1 MFRMLRVLLRKEF
14 LQIGRDRVILRMLF
28 LMPVVQLVILAN
40 AATFE
45 VKVAHLWVV
54 DQDQSTMSRRLIDQF
69 RGSNRFVPVGSSAT
83 TGPADAAL
91 IDGAADLVL
100 VIPRDFETT
109 LRQTH
114 RGTVQLVLDAVN
126 GAQAG
131 VIQGYASRILA
142 SAARQLGADLVPA
155 LRGFDATDPAP
166 RRGQANVQVRSRG
179 WYNQSLDYRHY
190 MVPGILVQLI
200 TLIGTLVTA
209 LNIVREKEIGT
220 LDQLNVTPVSRA
232 AFITAK
238 LLPMWTIALVLLA
251 IGLTV
256 GRVVFGMPIEG
267 SLLVVFVGAGLYLV
281 AALGIGLWISTV
293 ADTQQQA
300 LFVTFAL
307 TMVYTLMSGLFTP
320 VSGMPGWAQTIA
332 QANPLLHFI
341 TLMRAVLLKG
351 AGFRD
356 VARQLLAL
364 AAAGVIILS
373 LAVRQ
378 YQKRAG

>member
-1 MFRMLRVLLRKEF
+1 M
-14 LQIGRDRVILRMLF
+14 
-28 LMPVVQLVILAN
+28 
-40 AATFE
+40 
-45 VKVAHLWVV
+45 
-54 DQDQSTMSRRLIDQF
+54 
-69 RGSNRFVPVGSSAT
+69 
-83 TGPADAAL
+83 
-91 IDGAADLVL
+91 
-100 VIPRDFETT
+100 T
-109 LRQTH
+109 LRRTRH
-114 RGTVQLVLDAVN
+114 GTVQLVLDAVN

-155 LRGFDATDPAP
+155 LRGLDATDPAP

-179 WYNQSLDYRHY
+179 WYNESLDYRHY

-209 LNIVREKEIGT
+209 LNIVREKELGT

-251 IGLTV
+251 IGLAV
-256 GRVVFGMPIEG
+256 GRLVFGMPIEG
-267 SLLVVFVGAGLYLV
+267 SLLVVFFGAGLYLV

-320 VSGMPGWAQTIA
+320 VSGMPAWARTVA

-364 AAAGVIILS
+364 AAAGGIILS